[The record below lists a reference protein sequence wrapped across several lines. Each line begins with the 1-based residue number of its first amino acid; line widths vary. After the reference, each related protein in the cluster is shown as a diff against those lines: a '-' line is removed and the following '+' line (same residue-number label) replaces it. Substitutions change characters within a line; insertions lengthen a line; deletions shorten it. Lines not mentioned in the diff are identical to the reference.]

1 MKNEGLLYIF
11 DVICIFS
18 NDGTL
23 TLATWWHLS
32 SNISPVSSMC
42 HNSRKA
48 DQMSTTFYNERC
60 SVMEN
65 VWLLGTRRS
74 RVLNSVCIALLW
86 NEVANQGTLPQD
98 KGKRT
103 EAEIKMLGEL
113 TWEKCKMPA
122 NILVVAQSKGWWN
135 QGELCW
141 VMFEAVLPELQ
152 HHQNERWVFLLY
164 HHTQSTTSPIRSAL
178 QTNVESEPCSLLLI
192 HAFRSQQHHRIL
204 EAFSLLCCRNS
215 YYPPSVS

>member
-1 MKNEGLLYIF
+1 
-11 DVICIFS
+11 
-18 NDGTL
+18 
-23 TLATWWHLS
+23 
-32 SNISPVSSMC
+32 MC
-42 HNSRKA
+42 HNTRKA

-86 NEVANQGTLPQD
+86 NELANQGTLPQD

-178 QTNVESEPCSLLLI
+178 QTNVESAHYFWSTPLDHSSITVSWKLLVCFVAGTPIIPHQCL
-192 HAFRSQQHHRIL
+192 RSQVNWL
-204 EAFSLLCCRNS
+204 GS
-215 YYPPSVS
+215 PSVVSAFYHY